1 MHMVYMFVALYRLSH
16 NLIAEGVVGCMVA
29 KGAYGNT

>member
-1 MHMVYMFVALYRLSH
+1 MVYMFVALSH
-16 NLIAEGVVGCMVA
+16 NLIGEGVVGCMVA